1 MVSNVGLHE
10 PISKF
15 VLNIAINTMYDVIR
29 PFTAHSHFPFPY
41 CSSFIIT
48 SKKKRKEAKE
58 IGLNPTKAEVG
69 LRIHTM

>member
-1 MVSNVGLHE
+1 MVPNVGLQE

-15 VLNIAINTMYDVIR
+15 ILNIAINTLYDVIR
-29 PFTAHSHFPFPY
+29 SFTAHSPFPISLLLLFY
-41 CSSFIIT
+41 Y
-48 SKKKRKEAKE
+48 KPLKKRKEAKE